1 MAWMQIPWQQC
12 WQLRLEEFSST
23 PRQPVGWH
31 SLPRPEVP
39 AAILGTM
46 GWVFCHVTSRVA
58 GILGAWGFDKYGTWG
73 WLMGDVSSQLTVL
86 TGMGMKQLGCSDAA
100 LCAPLFCSPVCEK
113 RLLLVIWLGL
123 DLTELVLLAA
133 HRSCLWDPANPY
145 CSQGSSPKRRE
156 PAISDHLWLFLCLK
170 LHFGA
175 GLGSVSAEQYLSQRF
190 LSPSLDCCQPLQSGT
205 LQAGIFPNLTV
216 TVA

>member
-1 MAWMQIPWQQC
+1 MLASLGFGSGPEHVHADMAWMQIPWQQC
-12 WQLRLEEFSST
+12 WQLRLEKFSST

-46 GWVFCHVTSRVA
+46 GWVFCCVTSRVA

-113 RLLLVIWLGL
+113 HRLLVIWLGL
-123 DLTELVLLAA
+123 GSDRPRAAGSTQIPPVRSSKSLL
-133 HRSCLWDPANPY
+133 
-145 CSQGSSPKRRE
+145 
-156 PAISDHLWLFLCLK
+156 
-170 LHFGA
+170 
-175 GLGSVSAEQYLSQRF
+175 LSRQ
-190 LSPSLDCCQPLQSGT
+190 LP
-205 LQAGIFPNLTV
+205 
-216 TVA
+216 

>member
-1 MAWMQIPWQQC
+1 
-12 WQLRLEEFSST
+12 
-23 PRQPVGWH
+23 
-31 SLPRPEVP
+31 
-39 AAILGTM
+39 M
-46 GWVFCHVTSRVA
+46 GFLLCHFKSCRH
-58 GILGAWGFDKYGTWG
+58 
-73 WLMGDVSSQLTVL
+73 
-86 TGMGMKQLGCSDAA
+86 LGCMGIWQIWHLGLTDGRCLLPAHCINWNGNETVGVFWCSSV
-100 LCAPLFCSPVCEK
+100 CSPVCEK

-123 DLTELVLLAA
+123 DLTDLVLLAA
-133 HRSCLWDPANPY
+133 HRSRLWDPANPY

-170 LHFGA
+170 LHFRA